1 MKRAVLIACSG
12 LLARLPMAARQ
23 AAPATAAPLV
33 ARVAETGFIQIE
45 AASLRPL
52 DR

>member
-12 LLARLPMAARQ
+12 LP
-23 AAPATAAPLV
+23 AAPLV

-45 AASLRPL
+45 VASLRPL
-52 DR
+52 GR